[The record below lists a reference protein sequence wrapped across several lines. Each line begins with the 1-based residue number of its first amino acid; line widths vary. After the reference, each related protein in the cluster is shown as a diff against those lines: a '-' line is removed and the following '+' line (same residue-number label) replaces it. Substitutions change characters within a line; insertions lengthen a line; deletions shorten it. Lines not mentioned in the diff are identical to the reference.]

1 MKAEKEPAVSII
13 DRRRVLETFAAYVK
27 NYNDEDPKIRLK
39 IEHTYRVAAHAETI
53 AKSIHLSEED
63 VDIAWLCGMLHDIGR
78 FEQVT
83 RYGTFQDDLSEN
95 HAYLGSRILF
105 GKEIN
110 GDPCRDIIPG
120 GNRLIEKFID
130 SDAMLY
136 DLLQTAVY
144 YHSDYAI
151 PENLTERQ
159 SMFCNI
165 LRDADKI
172 DILKVNNDYPME
184 EIYNTTTEVLKTD
197 GVSEEVKECFRQRET
212 VLRKQRIT
220 VVDHLVGHIC
230 LVFDLVYPKSLWIV
244 KEQGYLDRLLNFES
258 ENAKTREWFAY
269 MREDMRKYLQAEEES

>member
-1 MKAEKEPAVSII
+1 MIPSGCCKKEEKMLETAIKI
-13 DRRRVLETFAAYVK
+13 DRRRVLESFAAYVK

-53 AKSIHLSEED
+53 AKSIQLSDEE
-63 VDIAWLCGMLHDIGR
+63 VEIAWLCGMLHDIGR

-105 GKEIN
+105 EDG
-110 GDPCRDIIPG
+110 
-120 GNRLIEKFID
+120 LIERFINPEETLD
-130 SDAMLY
+130 
-136 DLLQTAVY
+136 DLVQTAVY

-151 PENLTERQ
+151 PDDLTERQ
-159 SMFCNI
+159 TMFCDI

-184 EIYNTTTEVLKTD
+184 EIYNTTTEILKTD
-197 GVSEEVKECFRQRET
+197 GVSEEVKECFRQRKT
-212 VLRKQRIT
+212 VLRAQRKT

-230 LVFDLVYPKSLWIV
+230 LIFDLKYPKSLQIV
-244 KEQGYLDRLLNFES
+244 KEQGYLDRLLDFQS
-258 ENAKTREWFAY
+258 ENVETQKWFAF
-269 MREDMRKYLQAEEES
+269 MRGDMEN